1 MLWNKVLGQSGTYLV
16 DSLCKILDGVS
27 KLSNQQVFPVKLRL
41 TENDIVILLVVYIR
55 IGRIFWLAVEEIYHH
70 FAHHGSLIN

>member
-1 MLWNKVLGQSGTYLV
+1 MLGQSGTYTV
-16 DSLCKILDGVS
+16 DILCKILDGVS

-41 TENDIVILLVVYIR
+41 TENDIVILLVVYI
-55 IGRIFWLAVEEIYHH
+55 GKGCIFWLAVEEIYQH